1 MSLYPDT
8 SYMITLLSTLVIL
21 IALVS
26 AFFLYKNYELKD
38 QNKFL
43 TPHFYLDWISDYFL
57 LLVDRLTTL
66 SHWIDRKVIDKIIHG
81 LTYLQVGIAH
91 ITGWSDRYLIDGV
104 VNGVAYSAKGIG
116 SLTRSLANGKIQ
128 SYLLWALAGLLIFI
142 LCILY

>member
-8 SYMITLLSTLVIL
+8 NHMITLLSTLVIL
-21 IALVS
+21 IALIS
-26 AFFLYKNYELKD
+26 AFFMYKNYELKD

-43 TPHFYLDWISDYFL
+43 APHFYLDRVSDYAL
-57 LLVDRLTTL
+57 MLVDRLTTL